1 MTRKPSKTSKAAHK
15 KPTAKAKPSPAS
27 KSSRQAKA
35 KAKKPEKL
43 LLSKKAV
50 PARPAP
56 KAKPPKAAA
65 PRPVPAKAAAKAIA
79 KPAVKAVAKAA
90 PKSKAAKA
98 PAASGK
104 KKPLVLPTGIL
115 KPGFGYKWACF
126 NCGAKFYDLGKPVPV
141 CPKCEADQRDRPPVV
156 ASAAPTT
163 PQPKRPSMPPM
174 SRFLDDDEVAAPE
187 PDEFGAAPAADGDIE
202 EPEAAEVDIEALDEP
217 GGMAEGEFSEAE
229 EE

>member
-1 MTRKPSKTSKAAHK
+1 MTRKPSKTSKATSK
-15 KPTAKAKPSPAS
+15 KPAKPKPRPAS
-27 KSSRQAKA
+27 KSTSKAKA
-35 KAKKPEKL
+35 KAKKPEKSL
-43 LLSKKAV
+43 PSKKA
-50 PARPAP
+50 APAP
-56 KAKPPKAAA
+56 PAAKAKPPKAAA
-65 PRPVPAKAAAKAIA
+65 PRGGPA
-79 KPAVKAVAKAA
+79 KPAGKPVAKA
-90 PKSKAAKA
+90 PGKTKGAKA
-98 PAASGK
+98 PAAGGK

-156 ASAAPTT
+156 ASAAPST

-202 EPEAAEVDIEALDEP
+202 EPEAAEIDIEALDEP
-217 GGMAEGEFSEAE
+217 GGGLAEPEFSEAE

>member
-1 MTRKPSKTSKAAHK
+1 MTRKPSKTSKATSK
-15 KPTAKAKPSPAS
+15 KRAKPKPRPAS
-27 KSSRQAKA
+27 KPTSKAKA
-35 KAKKPEKL
+35 KARKPEKSL
-43 LLSKKAV
+43 PSKKA
-50 PARPAP
+50 APAP
-56 KAKPPKAAA
+56 PAAKAKVAKAAA
-65 PRPVPAKAAAKAIA
+65 PRGGPA
-79 KPAVKAVAKAA
+79 KPAGT
-90 PKSKAAKA
+90 PAAKA
-98 PAASGK
+98 PAKAKGAKAPSAGGK

-156 ASAAPTT
+156 ASAAPST

-187 PDEFGAAPAADGDIE
+187 PDEFGAAPAADGDTE
-202 EPEAAEVDIEALDEP
+202 EPEAAEIDIEALDEP
-217 GGMAEGEFSEAE
+217 GGGMAEGEFSEAE

>member
-1 MTRKPSKTSKAAHK
+1 MTRKPAKTSKTKAK
-15 KPTAKAKPSPAS
+15 KPAKTKPRPAS
-27 KSSRQAKA
+27 KSTTKRTSKAKA
-35 KAKKPEKL
+35 KAKKPEKSL
-43 LLSKKAV
+43 PSKKAAAAP
-50 PARPAP
+50 PAV
-56 KAKPPKAAA
+56 KANAPKAAA
-65 PRPVPAKAAAKAIA
+65 PRGGPAKPIGKL
-79 KPAVKAVAKAA
+79 
-90 PKSKAAKA
+90 AAKA
-98 PAASGK
+98 PAKAKGAKAPAAGGK

-156 ASAAPTT
+156 ASAAPST

-202 EPEAAEVDIEALDEP
+202 EPEAAEIDIEALDEP
-217 GGMAEGEFSEAE
+217 GGGMAEPEFSEAE

>member
-1 MTRKPSKTSKAAHK
+1 MTRKPSKTSKATSK
-15 KPTAKAKPSPAS
+15 KRAKPKPRPAS
-27 KSSRQAKA
+27 KPTSKAKA
-35 KAKKPEKL
+35 KARKPEKSL
-43 LLSKKAV
+43 PSKKA
-50 PARPAP
+50 APAP
-56 KAKPPKAAA
+56 PAAKAKVAKAAA
-65 PRPVPAKAAAKAIA
+65 PRGGPA
-79 KPAVKAVAKAA
+79 KPAGK
-90 PKSKAAKA
+90 PAAKA
-98 PAASGK
+98 PAKAKGAKAPSAGGK

-156 ASAAPTT
+156 ASAAPST

-187 PDEFGAAPAADGDIE
+187 PDEFGAAPAADGDTE
-202 EPEAAEVDIEALDEP
+202 EPEAAEIDIEALDEP
-217 GGMAEGEFSEAE
+217 GGGMAEGEFSEAE